1 MKKLV
6 VASRGDLLEFWTAV
20 LRGDI
25 PGTTD
30 ADFARH
36 DLTPPKF
43 DIGMRLSASNY
54 LAKAKGLFTQKI
66 TITDDAKL
74 KLTSSLHR
82 EILERRKM
90 LEEPT
95 PPVADEDFMK

>member
-6 VASRGDLLEFWTAV
+6 VATRGDLLEFWTSILKGEV
-20 LRGDI
+20 
-25 PGTTD
+25 PGTTE
-30 ADFARH
+30 ADFLRH
-36 DLTPPKF
+36 DLTPPRF
-43 DIGMRLSASNY
+43 DIGTRMDASKQ

-66 TITDDAKL
+66 TITDDAKV
-74 KLTSSLHR
+74 KLTSGLHR

-90 LEEPT
+90 LEEPV